1 MYGKI
6 YESTFT
12 GSMAGS
18 GVKVFAVWSYV
29 IAHTKPDS
37 LVELNPRILSV
48 ILGTTEAEVESAID
62 VLCSPDSRSRS
73 KEFKGRRLIKRAEFL
88 YFVPQA
94 SKYRGIPNDRE
105 RRQYFRD
112 KKREQRERLRRGQTG
127 KSKTVIQS
135 EAEA

>member
-12 GSMAGS
+12 GSMVGT
-18 GVKVFAVWSYV
+18 GTNVFAVWGYV
-29 IAHTKPDS
+29 IANTKPDNQ
-37 LVELNPRILSV
+37 VELNPRILSA
-48 ILGTTEAEVESAID
+48 ILGTTDAEVQTAID
-62 VLCSPDSRSRS
+62 LLCAPDPRSRS

-94 SKYRGIPNDRE
+94 DKYRGIPNERE

-127 KSKTVIQS
+127 KSKTVKHS
-135 EAEA
+135 DS

>member
-12 GSMAGS
+12 GSMVGS
-18 GVKVFAVWSYV
+18 GTDVFAVWGYV
-29 IAHTKPDS
+29 ISHTKPDNQ
-37 LVELNPRILSV
+37 VELNPRILST
-48 ILGTTEAEVESAID
+48 ILGATEAKIQTAID
-62 VLCSPDSRSRS
+62 FLCAPDPHSRS

-94 SKYRGIPNDRE
+94 DKYRGIPNERE

-112 KKREQRERLRRGQTG
+112 KKREERERLRRGQTG
-127 KSKTVIQS
+127 KSKTVKHS
-135 EAEA
+135 DS

>member
-12 GSMAGS
+12 GSMVGT
-18 GVKVFAVWSYV
+18 GTNVFAVWRYV
-29 IAHTKPDS
+29 IANTKPDNQ
-37 LVELNPRILSV
+37 VELNPRILSA
-48 ILGTTEAEVESAID
+48 ILGTTDAEVASAID
-62 VLCSPDSRSRS
+62 FLCSPDSRSRS

-94 SKYRGIPNDRE
+94 DKYRGIPNERE

-127 KSKTVIQS
+127 KSKTVKHS
-135 EAEA
+135 DS

>member
-12 GSMAGS
+12 GSMVGS
-18 GVKVFAVWSYV
+18 GTAVFAVWPYV
-29 IAHTKPDS
+29 IANTKPDNQ
-37 LVELNPRILSV
+37 VELNPRILSA
-48 ILGTTEAEVESAID
+48 ILGTTEAEVQTAID
-62 VLCSPDSRSRS
+62 FLCAPDPRSRS

-94 SKYRGIPNDRE
+94 DKYRGIPNERE

-112 KKREQRERLRRGQTG
+112 KKREQRERLRRGQTV
-127 KSKTVIQS
+127 KSKTVKHS
-135 EAEA
+135 DS

>member
-12 GSMAGS
+12 GSMVGS
-18 GVKVFAVWSYV
+18 GLKVFAVWSYV
-29 IAHTKPDS
+29 VANTKPDS
-37 LVELNPRILSV
+37 LVELNPRLLRA
-48 ILGTTEAEVESAID
+48 ILGATEAEVESAID
-62 VLCSPDSRSRS
+62 FLCSPDPKSRS

-94 SKYRGIPNDRE
+94 QKYRGIPNERE

-112 KKREQRERLRRGQTG
+112 KKREERERLRRGQTG
-127 KSKTVIQS
+127 KSKTVKH
-135 EAEA
+135 